1 MSSSPEDVL
10 GAVQTL
16 VYRGEPG
23 TTDAVAGELATTRD
37 DVAPVL
43 VAVMRRG
50 GLQSVKHPD
59 GPSVWVLT
67 RDGERAIA
75 DA

>member
-1 MSSSPEDVL
+1 M
-10 GAVQTL
+10 
-16 VYRGEPG
+16 RF
-23 TTDAVAGELATTRD
+23 AGELATTRD
-37 DVAPVL
+37 DIAPVL

-50 GLQSVKHPD
+50 GLLSVKHPD

-67 RDGERAIA
+67 GDGERAIA

>member
-10 GAVQTL
+10 GAVQTS
-16 VYRGEPG
+16 VYRGEPA

-37 DVAPVL
+37 DIAPVL

-50 GLQSVKHPD
+50 GRRSVKHSD

-67 RDGERAIA
+67 GVGERAIA